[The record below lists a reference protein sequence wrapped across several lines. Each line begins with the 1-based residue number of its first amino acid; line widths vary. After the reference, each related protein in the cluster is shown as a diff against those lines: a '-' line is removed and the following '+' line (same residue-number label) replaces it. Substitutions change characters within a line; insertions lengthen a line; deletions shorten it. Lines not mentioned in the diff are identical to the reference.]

1 MTEPL
6 LAIQGLDVRFATPDG
21 EVPAVRDVGLAIEP
35 GECVGIVGESGSGK
49 TQAFLAVM
57 GLLAANGRAS
67 GSVRFEGEELLG
79 RDRASLDRIRGRR
92 LAMVFQ
98 DPMTS
103 LNPYL
108 TVSRQ
113 MTEVLMVHQ
122 GLDEPAARAES
133 LRLLDRV
140 GIPDAAQR
148 FDHYPHAYSGG
159 MRQRA
164 MLAMALLCRPA
175 LLIADEP
182 TTALDVTVQA
192 QILALLAELRRETN
206 AAIVLITHDLGVI
219 AGLADRV
226 GVMYAGALVEVGP
239 AAAVFASPRHPYT
252 RALLGST
259 VRLDRA
265 GTGDLVAIDGQ
276 PPNPLRLPP
285 GCAFSD
291 RCPQTFARCLGERPP
306 LRDVAPARAAA
317 CHLDTA

>member
-6 LAIQGLDVRFATPDG
+6 LAIAGLNVRFATPDG
-21 EVPAVRDVGLAIEP
+21 EVPAVRDVNLAIEP

-67 GSVRFEGEELLG
+67 GSVRFEGGELLG

-122 GLDEPAARAES
+122 GLDERAARAEA

-159 MRQRA
+159 MHQRA

-192 QILALLAELRRETN
+192 QILALLAELRHETN

-226 GVMYAGALVEVGP
+226 GVMYAGALVELGP
-239 AAAVFASPRHPYT
+239 AAAVFANPRHPYT

-265 GTGDLVAIDGQ
+265 GGDLVAIDGQ
-276 PPNPLRLPP
+276 PPNPLRLPT
-285 GCAFSD
+285 GCAFHD
-291 RCPQTFARCLGERPP
+291 RCPQTFARCSSEWPA

-317 CHLDTA
+317 CHLDSA

>member
-1 MTEPL
+1 MTDPL
-6 LAIQGLDVRFATPDG
+6 LAIDGLNVRFATPDG

-35 GECVGIVGESGSGK
+35 GECLGIVGESGSGK

-122 GLDEPAARAES
+122 GRDESAARAET

-148 FDHYPHAYSGG
+148 FDHYPHADSGG

-226 GVMYAGALVEVGP
+226 GVMYAGALVELGP
-239 AAAVFASPRHPYT
+239 AAGVFASPRHPYT

-265 GTGDLVAIDGQ
+265 GGDDLVAIEGQ
-276 PPNPLRLPP
+276 PPNPLRLPT
-285 GCAFSD
+285 GCAFHD
-291 RCPQTFARCLGERPP
+291 RCPRTFARCSSERPA
-306 LRDVAPARAAA
+306 LRTVAPARAAA
-317 CHLDTA
+317 CHLDTL

>member
-1 MTEPL
+1 
-6 LAIQGLDVRFATPDG
+6 
-21 EVPAVRDVGLAIEP
+21 
-35 GECVGIVGESGSGK
+35 
-49 TQAFLAVM
+49 M

-67 GSVRFEGEELLG
+67 GSIRFEGEELLG

-92 LAMVFQ
+92 LAVVFQ

-113 MTEVLMVHQ
+113 MTEVLMVHRGQ
-122 GLDEPAARAES
+122 DEPTARAES

-140 GIPDAAQR
+140 GIPDAARR
-148 FDHYPHAYSGG
+148 FDDYPHAFSGG

-164 MLAMALLCRPA
+164 MLAMALLCRPV

-192 QILALLAELRRETN
+192 QILTLLAELRRETN
-206 AAIVLITHDLGVI
+206 AAIVLITHHLGVI

-226 GVMYAGALVEVGP
+226 GVMYAGALVELGP

-265 GTGDLVAIDGQ
+265 GGGDLVAIEGQ

-285 GCAFSD
+285 GCAFHD
-291 RCPQTFARCLGERPP
+291 RCPRTFAPCLSQRPAF
-306 LRDVAPARAAA
+306 RTVAPARAAA